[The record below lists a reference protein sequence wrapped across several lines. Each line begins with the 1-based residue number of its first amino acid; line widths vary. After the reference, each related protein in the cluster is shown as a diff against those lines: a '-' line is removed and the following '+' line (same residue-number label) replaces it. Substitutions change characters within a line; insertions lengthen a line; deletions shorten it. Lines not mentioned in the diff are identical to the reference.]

1 MALGEYYDG
10 IVDLTDAYVE
20 AYMGAYD
27 KITKFPSVYHQPK
40 EPLAYLQSLQT
51 FVKEARADLPQDEQL
66 CNLIDAIADLIDSTT
81 YKLRFLK

>member
-10 IVDLTDAYVE
+10 IVELTDAYVE

-51 FVKEARADLPQDEQL
+51 FVKEARTDLPQDEQL

>member
-1 MALGEYYDG
+1 LGEYYDG
-10 IVDLTDAYVE
+10 IVELTDAYVE